1 MVVVSGEISSFAQEE
16 ETTGLADL
24 ELQQTGNAKKMATID
39 PIGIL
44 AILNHN
50 FFIKKKERKKNR
62 KNHQKV
68 NKNKYFFLRGG
79 G

>member
-24 ELQQTGNAKKMATID
+24 QLQQTANAKKMATID

-68 NKNKYFFLRGG
+68 NKNKYFF
-79 G
+79 